1 MLQGGGGGSP
11 SQQHNSNDVTQK
23 QNSLFSVNNDTINDS
38 NFNEVNAYNTV
49 GSGSINAGAKG
60 ESSVG
65 DIHSLYQDL
74 FLTDIKKEVENTQH
88 ELK

>member
-1 MLQGGGGGSP
+1 MLQGNGGGSP
-11 SQQHNSNDVTQK
+11 NQNNSNDVTLK

-38 NFNEVNAYNTV
+38 QFNEHGGYNTV
-49 GSGSINAGAKG
+49 GSGSINPKG